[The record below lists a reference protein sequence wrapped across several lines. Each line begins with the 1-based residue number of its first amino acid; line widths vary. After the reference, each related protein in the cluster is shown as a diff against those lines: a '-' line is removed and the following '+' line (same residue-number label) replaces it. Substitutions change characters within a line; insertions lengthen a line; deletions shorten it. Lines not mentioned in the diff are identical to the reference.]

1 MDVFEY
7 GIDVFDF
14 FFGRVGVVVTQ
25 VANAAEFTSDAEVEA
40 DALGMANVEIAVG
53 LGRKAGVDLPVFRRD
68 HVGCNDGADEVTGSG
83 GGVRALRST
92 HVRQTA
98 KANKHIP
105 PCPMTESD
113 YSAKKP
119 RLNAKPR
126 IKRGESGK

>member
-105 PCPMTESD
+105 PCPRSEE
-113 YSAKKP
+113 
-119 RLNAKPR
+119 RR
-126 IKRGESGK
+126 VGKECRSRWSPYH